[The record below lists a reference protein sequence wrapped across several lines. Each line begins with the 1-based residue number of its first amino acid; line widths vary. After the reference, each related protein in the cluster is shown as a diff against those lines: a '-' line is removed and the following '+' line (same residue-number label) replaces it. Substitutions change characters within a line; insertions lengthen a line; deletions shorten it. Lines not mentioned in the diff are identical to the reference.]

1 MSDDE
6 QGRRR
11 RFVDEDD
18 EADIYNED
26 DYEVQPEEDEDNDN
40 NGYNDDDDDSN
51 SNNNTGVDGGTDRL
65 EDGKLENG
73 SKQKTPMV
81 LRTINNIDNND
92 FNNTSNTGFELV
104 DGSSAVL
111 SKGSGEQEQTANK
124 DRITT
129 KYLTKYEKAR
139 ILGTRALHL
148 SMSAPPMVELEGE
161 TDPLEIAM
169 KELKQQKIPLIIR
182 RFLPDN
188 SFEDWSLD
196 ELIID

>member
-6 QGRRR
+6 RGSR
-11 RFVDEDD
+11 RFVDDD
-18 EADIYNED
+18 DAADIYNED
-26 DYEVQPEEDEDNDN
+26 DYEVQPEDDDYNGNDSNNEEEEDNRVDDN
-40 NGYNDDDDDSN
+40 KDIS
-51 SNNNTGVDGGTDRL
+51 RL
-65 EDGKLENG
+65 
-73 SKQKTPMV
+73 PMV
-81 LRTINNIDNND
+81 LRTMNNSKTN
-92 FNNTSNTGFELV
+92 GFELIKEEEEGNNPI
-104 DGSSAVL
+104 DEE
-111 SKGSGEQEQTANK
+111 KTPNK
-124 DRITT
+124 ERITT
-129 KYLTKYEKAR
+129 KYLTKYERAR

-188 SFEDWSLD
+188 SFEDWSLN

>member
-6 QGRRR
+6 QGRR

-26 DYEVQPEEDEDNDN
+26 DYEVQPEEEDYDNEN
-40 NGYNDDDDDSN
+40 NGYNDEDDN
-51 SNNNTGVDGGTDRL
+51 SNNNNGINGGTDRL
-65 EDGKLENG
+65 EAGKLENG
-73 SKQKTPMV
+73 SKPKTPMV
-81 LRTINNIDNND
+81 LRTINNIDNSNNSNTD
-92 FNNTSNTGFELV
+92 FNTGFELV
-104 DGSSAVL
+104 DGSSAAF